1 MAPRLPGRPSTHH
14 RGREGAGASVFHFSR
29 NRGSF
34 ILASSLHLFISSH
47 ISACLCCILFAVF
60 HSVTRTNTDTR
71 QWDTNKQAWNE
82 VFFSSSFFFTR
93 VSLKCWYMQCNFIP
107 IVLQHVHLISP
118 RSPVICSLWLLLQ
131 RLTLSHN
138 HVTQV
143 IRASCWGGVDP
154 LGSLREISHSN
165 LVTWKALLQN

>member
-1 MAPRLPGRPSTHH
+1 MSNGPQAPGRPSTHH

-60 HSVTRTNTDTR
+60 HSVTRTNTDTSNET
-71 QWDTNKQAWNE
+71 QTNKHE
-82 VFFSSSFFFTR
+82 TKFCFLSFFIFTR
-93 VSLKCWYMQCNFIP
+93 ASHKCWYMQCNFIP
-107 IVLQHVHLISP
+107 SVLQHVHLISP
-118 RSPVICSLWLLLQ
+118 RSPVICSSWLLLQ

-138 HVTQV
+138 PVTQV
-143 IRASCWGGVDP
+143 IRVSCWGGVDP
-154 LGSLREISHSN
+154 VPFR
-165 LVTWKALLQN
+165 